1 MLSLKAVF
9 SLYVNV
15 GSTEKSN
22 YHLLI
27 FYYFEID
34 VLPYAPINVLPAG
47 GGGEVGHRVGI

>member
-34 VLPYAPINVLPAG
+34 VLPYAPINVMPA
-47 GGGEVGHRVGI
+47 GGGEVGHRVGN